1 MKRGLIRFSLAIG
14 TSLLGLGVAQGSS
27 QELVLETPS
36 GKLYGTL
43 QLPGGSGPF
52 PVALIHPGSGP
63 TDRDGNSPLL
73 PGKNDSLKL
82 LAEGLAQ
89 NGIASLRIDK
99 RGIGKS
105 AGAALREQDLRFD
118 GYIKDSQAWLELLRK
133 DRRFNKFI
141 VIGHSEGSLIGM
153 VAAREAKAD
162 AFISLAGIG
171 QTADALLLEQL
182 KPQLSPEMYTEAARV
197 VGELK
202 AGRTVPESQIKLPAQ
217 LVTQLFRA
225 SVQPYLISWFA
236 YNPAQ
241 EIAKL
246 SVPVLIVQGTTDLQV
261 QAKEADALAGA
272 NPKAKKVL
280 IEGMNH
286 VLKSAPAEQTANF
299 AAYSNPSLPLA
310 PSLLQNLVDF
320 IRAL

>member
-1 MKRGLIRFSLAIG
+1 M
-14 TSLLGLGVAQGSS
+14 LGLGMAQAQG
-27 QELVLETPS
+27 QELVLDTPT

-43 QLPGGSGPF
+43 EVPAGNGPF
-52 PVALIHPGSGP
+52 PLALIHPGSGP

-82 LAEGLAQ
+82 LAQGLAQ

-105 AGAALREQDLRFD
+105 AGAGMQEQDLRFD
-118 GYIKDSQAWLELLRK
+118 SYIKDSQAWLELLRK
-133 DRRFNKFI
+133 DRRFSKLV

-153 VAAREAKAD
+153 VAARQAKAD
-162 AFISLAGIG
+162 AFISLAGVG

-182 KPQLSPEMYTEAARV
+182 KPQLSPEMYSEAARV
-197 VGELK
+197 VAELK
-202 AGRTVPESQIKLPAQ
+202 AGRSVPESQIKLPAQ
-217 LVTQLFRA
+217 LVTQLFRP
-225 SVQPYLISWFA
+225 SVQPYLISWFG

-241 EIAKL
+241 EIARL
-246 SVPVLIVQGTTDLQV
+246 SMPVLVVQGTTDLQV
-261 QAKEADALAGA
+261 RVKEADTLAAA

-286 VLKSAPAEQTANF
+286 VLKSAPAEQNANF
-299 AAYSNPSLPLA
+299 ATYSNPSLPLA
-310 PSLLQNLVDF
+310 PGLLQSIVDF
-320 IRAL
+320 IKS